1 MAARFSKSQS
11 LWNKFKKTQMEILD
25 WEERND
31 DEGEPDLDGDE
42 DLEVGGEGEPRLK
55 RVL

>member
-1 MAARFSKSQS
+1 
-11 LWNKFKKTQMEILD
+11 MEILD
-25 WEERND
+25 REEERNN

-42 DLEVGGEGEPRLK
+42 DLEVGGEGEPHLK